1 MLNFCFF
8 KMIKDQLG
16 RTFKTLRISLLSQ
29 CNFGCVYC
37 TDDLGSNM
45 SGKNST
51 LSTDELLGMVQK
63 IHAELNLKSVRL
75 TGGEPLLY
83 PKLEYLIKG
92 LSLIG
97 IEEIKMTSNGFLLEK
112 KAKLLFDAGLRE
124 INISLDAA
132 NPADFFKMTRRDKFE
147 EVKKGIDAA
156 IKAGI
161 QVKLNTVLMKGK
173 NDHQLIPLLNF
184 AKERGIVIRFLEVM
198 AMGYLHNKENDFLFS
213 QEEILSTIEKH
224 YKFEALP
231 RKQSA
236 TANYWKTTDGAI
248 FGIIA
253 NSSHPFCGDCDRL
266 RLDHEGN
273 IYGCLSVNEP
283 ISLIGENAEES
294 YNSKLWEALNQKQ
307 DVKFTGSK
315 LSMLEIG
322 G

>member
-1 MLNFCFF
+1 
-8 KMIKDQLG
+8 MIKDQLG

-37 TDDLGSNM
+37 TDDLGSNI
-45 SGKNST
+45 SEKSIA

-63 IHAELNLKSVRL
+63 LHAELNLKSVRL

-83 PKLEYLIKG
+83 PNLEYLIKG

-112 KAKLLFDAGLRE
+112 KAKLLFDAELRE

-132 NPADFFKMTRRDKFE
+132 NSADFFKMTRRDKFE
-147 EVKKGIDAA
+147 EVEKGIDAA

-236 TANYWKTTDGAI
+236 TANYWKTTDGAV

-283 ISLIGENAEES
+283 ISLKNA
-294 YNSKLWEALNQKQ
+294 NSTKTYKNKLWEALKQKQ
-307 DVKFTGSK
+307 KVKFTGSK